1 MKHTEKT
8 KMKKLLLAGAAAVLV
23 TAAGTCAVYIAA
35 ESAAGDSVAVS
46 EIDYD
51 KLTLT
56 VKANSDDNR
65 VYFATSKTAA
75 TWEKIPGDLD
85 NSQKITMDISWVSAS
100 KNTTLYLKGDKSDQ
114 PCEVVLPKQNTAFK
128 ATFNPADNTM
138 KFVNQGEVTDT
149 YWRKS
154 TATTWK
160 KYEENDESKAL
171 FESFCTKGITLYF
184 RTGQKAGDDTSAGI
198 RPSKTYTVKIAKRAA
213 APKVTLDYSKL
224 AFTGVKK
231 TMEYKPSASN
241 DAWTPVD
248 STTLNLS
255 EALPDATKK
264 DNTGS
269 SDEPET
275 VSIDFRIKATT
286 TKTASQVCTIKVP
299 VQENTPN
306 NVALVYTGSTQCK
319 LTAEKTG
326 EGEDAI
332 AAASASNPYEYTIFK
347 PLKPDDTLDIAK
359 AKWTTMKT
367 SSVILS
373 SKTAPEGNV
382 IYVRKKATKTALATA
397 ETKLTV
403 GTYPSADLNS
413 LNIEMKKIQGMELE
427 KKPFSITALGT
438 DTKVVSI
445 LCSGTPVEFT
455 QTSIKDGTDKC
466 TITITLTDVSRPELI
481 ESNLNKKNPLQITLD
496 NGDNITEGV
505 TLYIQKAATIEAAAY
520 TKYIGIPFTSD
531 NNGNI
536 CFDVALNSDE
546 KADVTITSISY
557 NGNTLKTKQTDSN
570 DDEYTV
576 GSITTDNKLPVTIYK
591 KTIDEKLP
599 SCLTKSN
606 YGTPF
611 SFLVTLSNKETLEQV
626 TAKVAY
632 PITVSANASS
642 VGISISGYKKAVEQ
656 AAANNTAIADA
667 YADPVITYTLDSEA
681 TKGNSY
687 EIKSLTWN
695 GQDVLGSYTGSGSSW
710 KVTLS
715 LAKLTELPPANA
727 ELTLTLVNTDKG
739 NKELAINYGYYI
751 TLIQ

>member
-8 KMKKLLLAGAAAVLV
+8 KMKKLLLAGAAAILV

-85 NSQKITMDISWVSAS
+85 TSQEITMDISWVSAS
-100 KNTTLYLKGDKSDQ
+100 KNTTLYLKGDESDQ

-138 KFVNQGEVTDT
+138 KFVNQGDITDT

-154 TATTWK
+154 TATTWR

-184 RTGQKAGDDTSAGI
+184 RTGQKAGDGTSAGI
-198 RPSKTYTVKIAKRAA
+198 RPSKACTVKIAKRAA

-231 TMEYKPSASN
+231 TMEYKPSATD
-241 DAWTPVD
+241 DAWKSID

-255 EALPDATKK
+255 EALPDAMKK

-299 VQENTPN
+299 VQENTPD

-332 AAASASNPYEYTIFK
+332 AAASASNPYEYTI
-347 PLKPDDTLDIAK
+347 LEPDDKLDIAK

-397 ETKLTV
+397 ETNLTV
-403 GTYPSADLNS
+403 GTYPSADVNAIDTA
-413 LNIEMKKIQGMELE
+413 IELTKIQGMELE
-427 KKPFSITALGT
+427 KHPISITALGT
-438 DTKVVSI
+438 DTRVASI
-445 LCSGTPVEFT
+445 LCNGTPIEFT
-455 QTSIKDGTDKC
+455 QASTKNGNDKC
-466 TITITLTDVSRPELI
+466 TITINLTNVSRAESI
-481 ESNLNKKNPLQITLD
+481 ESNLEKKNPIRIILD
-496 NGDNITEGV
+496 NGDDITEGV
-505 TLYIQKAATIEAAAY
+505 TLYIKKAATIEAAAY

-536 CFDVALNSDE
+536 RFDVALNSDE

-557 NGNTLKTKQTDSN
+557 NGNTLKTEQTDSN

-576 GSITTDNKLPVTIYK
+576 DSRTTDNKLPVTIYK
-591 KTIDEKLP
+591 KTIDGKLP

-667 YADPVITYTLDSEA
+667 YADPVITYTLDNEA
-681 TKGNSY
+681 TKGSSY

-715 LAKLTELPPANA
+715 LAKLTGLSPANA

-739 NKELAINYGYYI
+739 NEELTINYGYYI